1 MAPDKIISLQNISK
15 TYREGDHSRT
25 VLQNCSIDF
34 APGEVTAILGKS
46 GSGKTTLL
54 NIISGIDRSDTGQ
67 IFYKDTNLSEMDD
80 IQRTLFRRKNIG
92 FVFQFY
98 NLIPTMSVWENVIFP
113 LELNKYT
120 EAKHCQYAL
129 ELLER
134 VGLADR
140 MKDYPEQLS
149 GGEMQRISIVRAM
162 VHHPLLLLADEPTG
176 NLDEETGKEVLI
188 LLLELTRSENRNL
201 ILVTHSP
208 MAAKIADRIL
218 YLNHGSLSQTEIIP
232 VEL

>member
-188 LLLELTRSENRNL
+188 LLLELTRSENRHL